1 MTILVNFAQA
11 KKSCQFHALT
21 CKIFHFFFFF
31 YSFKFCSNRNYD
43 NGSTSGTNGTT
54 TNEYSHNNPLAHL
67 SESVNAIDPLN
78 AMEKTLNEVYK
89 KKTFSLFIS
98 SIYNTFLHLVH
109 SKKEFFFL
117 LLFSLFTNVILIVII
132 GKWKTCVYFTYTF
145 I

>member
-1 MTILVNFAQA
+1 MTILVDFAQA
-11 KKSCQFHALT
+11 KKSCQFHALKR
-21 CKIFHFFFFF
+21 KIFHFFFFF

-89 KKTFSLFIS
+89 KKKHFLSSFQAYTIHSYIWFIQK
-98 SIYNTFLHLVH
+98 N
-109 SKKEFFFL
+109 FL
-117 LLFSLFTNVILIVII
+117 LFLRFSPM
-132 GKWKTCVYFTYTF
+132 
-145 I
+145 